1 MMQYSTCLTRS
12 CPASTVHYVQ
22 GSVISPLLFGI
33 FIDDDFDDSIPVELQ
48 GRVKMCKQADD
59 CSAASES
66 IPNGELSNM
75 QKVLGRPKFRTGEL

>member
-1 MMQYSTCLTRS
+1 MMQYSTCLTRT

-48 GRVKMCKQADD
+48 GRVKMCK
-59 CSAASES
+59 
-66 IPNGELSNM
+66 
-75 QKVLGRPKFRTGEL
+75 